1 MAVDLR
7 VKIGALELPNPVLLA
22 SGCCGYGDELAGFV
36 DLSDVGGLMVK
47 GTTLE
52 PREGNPPPRIAE
64 TPSGMLNSIGL
75 QNPGVD
81 RVISEKL
88 PWLARLGVP
97 VIVNVSGSRPEDYVE
112 CARRLTEAPTA
123 HAIELNVS
131 CPNVKAGGIQF
142 GVEAAALE
150 RLTRSVREVFPRTLI
165 VKLTPNVTDIT
176 ETARAA
182 VAGGAD
188 ALSTINTLVGM
199 SVDIR
204 TRRPTLHRTL
214 GGLSGPAIRP
224 VAVRCT
230 WQVAQAVSVPVIG
243 MGGIACAEDAL
254 EFLLVGASAV
264 AVGTASLI
272 DPGVHRAVREGI
284 AEYCLNEGAL
294 SVGRIVGSMRAW
306 EGTG

>member
-1 MAVDLR
+1 MGVDLR
-7 VKIGALELPNPVLLA
+7 VRVGSLELPNPVLLA
-22 SGCCGYGDELAGFV
+22 SGCCGYGDELSRFV

-81 RVISEKL
+81 RVIAEKL
-88 PWLARLGVP
+88 PWLSGLGVP

-112 CARRLTEAPTA
+112 CARRLADAPTA

-142 GVEAAALE
+142 GVEPRALE
-150 RLTRSVREVFPRTLI
+150 VLTCAVREVFPRTLI
-165 VKLTPNVTDIT
+165 VKLTPNVTDIG
-176 ETARAA
+176 EMARAA

-188 ALSTINTLVGM
+188 ALSAINTLVGM
-199 SVDIR
+199 SVDIA
-204 TRRPTLHRTL
+204 TRRPTLHRTM

-230 WQVAQAVSVPVIG
+230 WQVARAVSVPVIG
-243 MGGIACAEDAL
+243 MGGITCAEDAL
-254 EFLLVGASAV
+254 EFLLAGASAV

-272 DPGVHRAVREGI
+272 DPGVHRRVIQGI
-284 AEYCLNEGAL
+284 AEYCQKERVLSAREIVGTLREWEGA
-294 SVGRIVGSMRAW
+294 G
-306 EGTG
+306 